1 MADSLKKIGLIGG
14 TFDPVHNGHLHL
26 ALQAQK
32 LFELQKVIFI
42 PAYRSPHK
50 LDLKP
55 VSCEHR
61 LTMLSLALEN
71 QPSFYLDKLEIN
83 KNKVSYTIET
93 LKDLNSLHPDW
104 EIFLILGAD
113 AFKEIDTW
121 KQSSKLLDFCSILV
135 GTRPG
140 AELNL
145 TASIQ
150 RKFSLDEPK
159 RQACHSSLKTELI
172 VFKKRKKNTQVIL
185 FEISPLDIS
194 SNDIRQRIFNK
205 EEIKNLL
212 PLSVDNYIMEH
223 RLYSNDSPP
232 NGT

>member
-159 RQACHSSLKTELI
+159 RQACHSSLKAELI

-194 SNDIRQRIFNK
+194 SNNIRQRIFNK